1 MPAPAHPTPPSDFD
15 DPLRPR
21 NPLVSHHWILA
32 GIGLMVV
39 ASLVALYFAIALLF
53 WQGQWQLIFH
63 PSHAVAS
70 TPANSRLPFDDVR
83 FDATE
88 TGQTRL
94 NGWWIP
100 ADANPSHKQAAIL
113 YLHDARGS
121 LADALPDI
129 LALHALGKDV
139 FAFDPRGFGKS
150 EWAKPSEQHWDQDA
164 DAALYYLASVR
175 HIGPSHLIVVGRG
188 LGGTVAANLAMKHP
202 QIHRLVMI
210 DPQLPV
216 LGLLKTPSWTRIL
229 PVRLLARDRFNP
241 ERALSSRSLD
251 KLFLLPANATPPG
264 YARNAA
270 PPVAIAHGIVLGAA
284 ETAAA
289 LHSFVAQFSTEPDN

>member
-1 MPAPAHPTPPSDFD
+1 MPAPTHPTPPSHFD
-15 DPLRPR
+15 DPLRPH

-39 ASLVALYFAIALLF
+39 ASLVTLYFAIALLF

-63 PSHAVAS
+63 PSHSVAS
-70 TPANSRLPFDDVR
+70 TPANDGLPFDDVH

-100 ADANPSHKQAAIL
+100 ADVSPSHKQAAIL

-121 LADALPDI
+121 LADALPDM

-150 EWAKPSEQHWDQDA
+150 EWSKPSEQHWDQDA

-202 QIHRLVMI
+202 QIHSLVMI
-210 DPQLPV
+210 DPQPPV
-216 LGLLKTPSWTRIL
+216 LGLLKTPRWTRIL
-229 PVRLLARDRFNP
+229 PLWLLARDRFNP
-241 ERALSSRSLD
+241 EHALSSRSLG

-264 YARNAA
+264 YAKKAA
-270 PPVAIAHGIVLGAA
+270 PPVAIVHSIVLGDA

-289 LHSFVAQFSTEPDN
+289 LQSFVAQSSTDPDN

>member
-1 MPAPAHPTPPSDFD
+1 MPAHTRPTPPSYFD

-63 PSHAVAS
+63 PSHSVAS
-70 TPANSRLPFDDVR
+70 TPANDGLPFDDVR

-100 ADANPSHKQAAIL
+100 ADASLSRKQAAIL

-121 LADALPDI
+121 LADALPDL
-129 LALHALGKDV
+129 LALHALGKGV

-175 HIGPSHLIVVGRG
+175 HVGPSHLIVVGRG

-202 QIHRLVMI
+202 QIHSLVMI
-210 DPQLPV
+210 DPQPPV
-216 LGLLKTPSWTRIL
+216 LGLLKTPRWTHIL

-251 KLFLLPANATPPG
+251 KLFLLPASAAIPG
-264 YARNAA
+264 YVNKAA
-270 PPVAIAHGIVLGAA
+270 PPVAIGHGIVLGDA

-289 LHSFVAQFSTEPDN
+289 LQSFVTQSSTAPDN

>member
-1 MPAPAHPTPPSDFD
+1 MPAHTRPTPPSYFD

-21 NPLVSHHWILA
+21 NPLVSHQWILA

-70 TPANSRLPFDDVR
+70 TPANDGLPFDDVR

-100 ADANPSHKQAAIL
+100 ADASLSRKQAAIL

-121 LADALPDI
+121 LADALPDL

-202 QIHRLVMI
+202 QISSLVMI
-210 DPQLPV
+210 DPQPPV
-216 LGLLKTPSWTRIL
+216 LGLLKTPRWTHIL

-251 KLFLLPANATPPG
+251 KLFLLPASAAIPG
-264 YARNAA
+264 YVNKAA
-270 PPVAIAHGIVLGAA
+270 PPVAIGHGIVLGDA

-289 LHSFVAQFSTEPDN
+289 LQSFVTQSSTAPDN